1 MNIHPS
7 FTNLYSYTSYKFST
21 LRIRALQDLF
31 WAKLTGRNSK
41 LMKFHEQVQRA
52 GHNRKL
58 LGVQDVHV
66 DQIIGTL
73 NRNCDFDDQFRPLGK
88 HLLERWVN
96 TFISL
101 QRDEWS
107 PIVVHKL
114 GEQFFVEDGHHRVS
128 VARSVGMVFITAYV
142 WEYQSQPAQ
151 TESCG
156 AMQCTERAF
165 SKTYAAG

>member
-114 GEQFFVEDGHHRVS
+114 GEKFFVEDGHHRVS
-128 VARSVGMVFITAYV
+128 VARSVGMLFITAKV
-142 WEYQSQPAQ
+142 WEYRSQPAQ

>member
-7 FTNLYSYTSYKFST
+7 FTHLRSNTEYKFSS
-21 LRIRALQDLF
+21 LRMRALRDLF
-31 WAKLTGRNSK
+31 LAKLTGRNSK
-41 LMKFHEQVQRA
+41 LMKFHEQVQPA

-58 LGVQDVHV
+58 LGIQDVRV

-73 NRNCDFDDQFRPLGK
+73 NRDCDFDDQFRPLGK
-88 HLLERWVN
+88 HLLERWVK

-114 GEQFFVEDGHHRVS
+114 GEHFFVEDGHHRVS
-128 VARSVGMVFITAYV
+128 VARSVGMVFITANV
-142 WEYQSQPAQ
+142 WEYQSQPTQ
-151 TESCG
+151 IESCG